1 LTIAEAVWHSPH
13 RIVSPEVRAAASET
27 RQSLRS
33 AHRVR
38 VFLLKW
44 ENLSFREDM
53 KMGTEGALVHV
64 DDKNFELEIIK
75 SDKPALVDFW
85 APWCGPCRAIGPI
98 LEELSLSYKDQ
109 VKIAKM
115 NVDENPKTATAFG
128 VRSIPMLLLFKD
140 GKVLD
145 TLVGLVP
152 RERLEAFIQ
161 KGL

>member
-1 LTIAEAVWHSPH
+1 
-13 RIVSPEVRAAASET
+13 
-27 RQSLRS
+27 
-33 AHRVR
+33 
-38 VFLLKW
+38 
-44 ENLSFREDM
+44 
-53 KMGTEGALVHV
+53 MGTEGALVHV